1 MNEEARLLQMF
12 CDRDERAL
20 AAAEQRYGKLSRS
33 VAFRILGDERDA
45 EECANDV
52 LMKLWDSI
60 PPAAPRSLTAFVS
73 GITRNLA
80 LDRLSAKQAEKR
92 GGAAKPEDLDTLAPY
107 LASDENIE
115 EKAEETALHDAVMQF
130 LRTLPKEAR
139 MVFLARYYAMLP
151 IREIAA
157 QHGASQGKIKM
168 ILKRTKEKLK
178 VYLKEEGLL

>member
-92 GGAAKPEDLDTLAPY
+92 
-107 LASDENIE
+107 IE
-115 EKAEETALHDAVMQF
+115 
-130 LRTLPKEAR
+130 
-139 MVFLARYYAMLP
+139 
-151 IREIAA
+151 
-157 QHGASQGKIKM
+157 
-168 ILKRTKEKLK
+168 LK
-178 VYLKEEGLL
+178 VWRLLRLVYRRVIARLERAGRWPGR

>member
-1 MNEEARLLQMF
+1 
-12 CDRDERAL
+12 
-20 AAAEQRYGKLSRS
+20 
-33 VAFRILGDERDA
+33 
-45 EECANDV
+45 
-52 LMKLWDSI
+52 MKLWDSI